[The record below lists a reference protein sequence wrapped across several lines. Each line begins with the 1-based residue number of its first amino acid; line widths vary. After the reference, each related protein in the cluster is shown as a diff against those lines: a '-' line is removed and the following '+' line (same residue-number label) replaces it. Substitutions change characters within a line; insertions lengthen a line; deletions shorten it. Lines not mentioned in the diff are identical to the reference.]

1 LQRQRVF
8 QGDFESVAAVYSRAF
23 ESAAHRILV
32 FKASFV
38 KTQVALANYNEGLT
52 GLKSRPRDAGG
63 MQLKHVLC
71 RMRNL

>member
-1 LQRQRVF
+1 
-8 QGDFESVAAVYSRAF
+8 
-23 ESAAHRILV
+23 
-32 FKASFV
+32 V